1 MKKLLE
7 LRWPIGIA
15 LATIGLVIVGAIT
28 ISKALSLP
36 VVESDYFHTKYQ
48 DADLNGDKIFIDQI
62 EFNRLYSVE
71 QSGIVIDLN
80 NSVVAYKITDKA
92 GNPVDNAELEVIVT
106 RPNTKKLDI
115 NLSSPVVENGI
126 YRYANFSLPKEGRWD
141 ILARITIGDN
151 QRIYNLKADTRYELI
166 SEF

>member
-1 MKKLLE
+1 MNKLLE

-15 LATIGLVIVGAIT
+15 VATIGLVIIGAIT

-36 VVESDYFHTKYQ
+36 VVESDYFHAKYQ
-48 DADLNGDKIFIDQI
+48 EADLNGDKIFLAQI
-62 EFNRLYSVE
+62 AFNKLYTVE
-71 QSGIVIDLN
+71 QSGIVIDMN

-92 GNPVDNAELEVIVT
+92 GKPVNDAELEVIVT
-106 RPNTKKLDI
+106 RPNTKTLDI
-115 NLSSPVVENGI
+115 NLSNPVVENGV
-126 YRYANFSLPKEGRWD
+126 YRYTGFTLPKAGRWD